1 MSVGLPLVLAGHFEW
16 TVAAGL
22 LIVHRFSN
30 GKVRRTERSDQKWPD
45 KQRKVSG
52 KLLGLQSKK
61 NCVLNTLSPTESA
74 RKSSGSV
81 KTSQNI
87 TKVGLRLQSLLIDYK
102 RLQKLD
108 LDYKVY

>member
-1 MSVGLPLVLAGHFEW
+1 MPVCRMSVGLLLVLASHFEW

-30 GKVRRTERSDQKWPD
+30 GKVRWTERSDQKWPD

-52 KLLGLQSKK
+52 KLLELQSKK

-74 RKSSGSV
+74 RSP
-81 KTSQNI
+81 
-87 TKVGLRLQSLLIDYK
+87 LRK
-102 RLQKLD
+102 A
-108 LDYKVY
+108 VAA